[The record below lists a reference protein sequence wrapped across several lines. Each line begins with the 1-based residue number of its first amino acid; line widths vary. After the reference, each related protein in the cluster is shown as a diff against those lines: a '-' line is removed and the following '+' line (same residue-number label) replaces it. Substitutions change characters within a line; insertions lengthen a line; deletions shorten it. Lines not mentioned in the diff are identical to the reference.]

1 VADLST
7 YDPIF
12 KAAGDEWNVDP
23 RLLKAVA
30 TQESGGNPRAVS
42 GAGAQGLMQIIP
54 ATQKYLGVTD
64 PYDPVQSIFGAA
76 KYLDRA
82 LRVEG
87 SPEGAL
93 LNYHG
98 GDGWRQAYG
107 KESAGY
113 VPAVTSH
120 YVKLGASPGAE
131 AQPTGAGYRTLLAA
145 ATPRTATDANVG
157 ATPAAAVP
165 TGAGNAMPKDETDAE
180 FLKRTGAV
188 TGGAASVDDDAAFLA
203 RTGATPASTT
213 AAATET
219 APAKPDQPWWQ
230 TAANYAAGTV
240 GAFKHGLSF
249 GLDNPLDRATAAV
262 FPNSAFAKQQQERE
276 QAQKQFQEAH
286 PLASGAAEVA
296 GSIPTF
302 LMGEGALAKVIPP
315 VAGAGLVDRGLNLLG
330 ASARGGIVS
339 AAAGA
344 GMSEGDLADR
354 GKAAA
359 ESGAFGV
366 AMPPLFSAVGSVLRG
381 TVAPIAARIIPGS
394 AERQATSKV
403 AQALARDRVT
413 PTDVQ
418 ANLTQLGPEAGM
430 VDAGGT
436 NVRRLGETVANVP
449 GPNAEI
455 AETFLEGRAA
465 GQQGRINTAIKAA
478 TGSPGEFYDVL
489 DELGRQRSTAAK
501 PLYDKAFGDT
511 VVSPQDA
518 AELRRFVSDRVGQSA
533 LQRGMRSLE
542 LENLAAN
549 KPFNPA
555 DYGVTRDESGTWAL
569 QGGQPN
575 LRLFDAVKRGLDS
588 VAEEFRNPTTGQMDF
603 AKYDDR
609 FGSGRAVDSVRKA
622 YVGELRSR
630 FPDYAAAL
638 DAWSGPSRAIDALSM
653 GRRALANDPEV
664 SAKAIGGLSEN
675 EKEFFKAGVARAL
688 KDKAE
693 SVQDGADA
701 TRRIFG
707 NQLIRDKIAAAF
719 GDTSAFNEFQR
730 TMESEAAFAR
740 SRNEVLKS
748 SATARRLAGQTDIDI
763 LSPAI
768 MAAHGH
774 LVGAATNIG
783 GQALNALSQ
792 ASGDP
797 VKAAIARQLFTSR
810 EPASEYLN
818 ALQRA
823 QNPRLGPVLRAG
835 AAMGGV
841 NALNNRR

>member
-1 VADLST
+1 MAESDAD
-7 YDPIF
+7 
-12 KAAGDEWNVDP
+12 
-23 RLLKAVA
+23 
-30 TQESGGNPRAVS
+30 
-42 GAGAQGLMQIIP
+42 
-54 ATQKYLGVTD
+54 
-64 PYDPVQSIFGAA
+64 
-76 KYLDRA
+76 
-82 LRVEG
+82 
-87 SPEGAL
+87 
-93 LNYHG
+93 
-98 GDGWRQAYG
+98 
-107 KESAGY
+107 
-113 VPAVTSH
+113 
-120 YVKLGASPGAE
+120 
-131 AQPTGAGYRTLLAA
+131 
-145 ATPRTATDANVG
+145 
-157 ATPAAAVP
+157 
-165 TGAGNAMPKDETDAE
+165 
-180 FLKRTGAV
+180 FLKRTKGA
-188 TGGAASVDDDAAFLA
+188 GDAASTSGGESDADFLL
-203 RTGATPASTT
+203 RTKPPQAAEQQPPPPPAQ
-213 AAATET
+213 
-219 APAKPDQPWWQ
+219 PDQPWWQ

-249 GLDNPLDRATAAV
+249 GLDNPLDRATAYL
-262 FPNSAFAKQQQERE
+262 FPNTAFAQQQQERE
-276 QAQKQFQEAH
+276 KAQKQFQEAH
-286 PLASGAAEVA
+286 PLVSGASEIA

-302 LMGEGALAKVIPP
+302 LTGEGALAKVIPP
-315 VAGAGLVDRGLNLLG
+315 VAGVGLVDRGLNLLG
-330 ASARGGIVS
+330 ASARSGIVS

-344 GMSEGDLADR
+344 GMSEGDLTDR
-354 GKAAA
+354 GKSAA
-359 ESGAFGV
+359 ESAVIGA
-366 AMPPLFSAVGSVLRG
+366 AMPPLFGAVGTVLRG
-381 TVAPIAARIIPGS
+381 TLAPIAARIIPGS

-413 PTDVQ
+413 PTDAQ

-436 NVRRLGETVANVP
+436 NVRRLGETVANIP

-518 AELRRFVSDRVGQSA
+518 AELQRFVSDRVGQSA

-588 VAEEFRNPTTGQMDF
+588 VAEEYRNPTTGQMDF

-630 FPDYAAAL
+630 FPDYTAAL

-664 SAKAIGGLSEN
+664 SAKAIAGLSDN

-719 GDTSAFNEFQR
+719 GDTNAFNEFQR

-740 SRNEVLKS
+740 SRNEVLKGS
-748 SATARRLAGQTDIDI
+748 PTARRLAGQADIDI

-774 LVGAATNIG
+774 LVGAAANVG
-783 GQALNALSQ
+783 GQAMNALSQ

-810 EPASEYLN
+810 VPASEYLN

-823 QNPRLGPVLRAG
+823 QNPRLRPVLRAG
-835 AAMGGV
+835 ATMGVV
-841 NALNNRR
+841 NALNQR